1 MSRHSQI
8 WGFLMVLSL
17 LSLLGFASDIASAA
31 AELFCVAD
39 CETECD
45 TALKR
50 AYSCY
55 DRGFREKKCIEIDGL
70 QYKFETECETVCDV
84 SCQVW

>member
-17 LSLLGFASDIASAA
+17 LLLLGFAYDIASAA
-31 AELFCVAD
+31 AELFCAAD

-45 TALKR
+45 TVLER
-50 AYSCY
+50 AYSCF
-55 DRGFREKKCIEIDGL
+55 DFLEKCIEIDGL
-70 QYKFETECETVCDV
+70 QYKFETECETVCDI